1 MSNHDPGDLY
11 ETPPP
16 RRRRDYTRP
25 DEYDDVWAAA
35 DHDDQD
41 DPGAD
46 IEDLAAGYHW
56 EDNDG
61 HGVRRRDEEPAQD
74 LGPVTLPPPRR
85 GHFRPPVMPAIN
97 GYAPRDLPSRR
108 VTPSGRPVSHAR
120 PFRMPFWQILMLV
133 ILGVMALFAIV
144 LAVVSV
150 LML

>member
-11 ETPPP
+11 ESPPP
-16 RRRRDYTRP
+16 RRRAYGQD

-41 DPGAD
+41 DPGAE

-56 EDNDG
+56 QD
-61 HGVRRRDEEPAQD
+61 RDRPGARHPSEELD

-85 GHFRPPVMPAIN
+85 GHFRPPTTPGLN
-97 GYAPRDLPSRR
+97 GYAPHRDPGPRR
-108 VTPSGRPVSHAR
+108 ASAPTRRAPRAWS
-120 PFRMPFWQILMLV
+120 FRMPFWQILMLV
-133 ILGVMALFAIV
+133 ILAVMALFAIV
-144 LAVVSV
+144 LAVVSI